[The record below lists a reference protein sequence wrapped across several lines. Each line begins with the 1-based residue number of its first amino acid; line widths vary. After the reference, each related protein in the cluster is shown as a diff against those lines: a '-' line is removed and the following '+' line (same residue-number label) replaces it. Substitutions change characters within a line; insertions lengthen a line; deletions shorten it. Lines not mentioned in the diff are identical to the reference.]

1 MSKYLILWESV
12 PGAMPT
18 DPAQRAALI
27 GKMVEMTKTS
37 LNDGDITEWGIFST
51 GSAGYAIAGK
61 DAANNFK
68 GAMQFAPYYKFTPY
82 EVLSLDEAARI
93 MQSMKP

>member
-1 MSKYLILWESV
+1 MAIGCLFDFRSDISV
-12 PGAMPT
+12 G
-18 DPAQRAALI
+18 I
-27 GKMVEMTKTS
+27 
-37 LNDGDITEWGIFST
+37 NDGDITEWGIFST